1 MTTETKMSA
10 GSAMIEAQSA
20 IAYAKLRSQFPVD
33 FFDNPTPEMLMMVY
47 QCGFGD
53 GIENG
58 IKRFAENTR

>member
-1 MTTETKMSA
+1 MTTETLSPDA
-10 GSAMIEAQSA
+10 AMIEAQSA

-53 GIENG
+53 GIEHAL
-58 IKRFAENTR
+58 KRFGEIK

>member
-33 FFDNPTPEMLMMVY
+33 FFDNPTPEQLMMMFQV
-47 QCGFGD
+47 GFGD
-53 GIENG
+53 GIEHAL
-58 IKRFAENTR
+58 KRFGEIK